1 MALVLTLS
9 VFWGFVL
16 ACCVAE
22 DCGGWNW
29 RAFWLAWLGTTCG
42 LPVGLYA
49 LAFWL

>member
-1 MALVLTLS
+1 MALILTLS

-22 DCGGWNW
+22 DCGGWSW
-29 RAFWLAWLGTTCG
+29 RAFWLTWLGTTCG
-42 LPVGLYA
+42 LPVSLYA